1 MLKMKKPLSAA
12 LLAVTLFMFFFSSN
26 CSEAFKDKILDIS
39 PALLMSIVAALM
51 IVGLF
56 LLSRIEK
63 WKASSLS
70 AMSVK
75 ECVDSLPTGICFY
88 NENGLPILANSV
100 MEHICRDVLGVYL
113 SDGRTLWS
121 AVTAKNELTDE
132 FGRSGHI
139 VKLSDGSVYSFTRYE
154 ANIEGRKYYELTASD
169 MTSEYMLTQE
179 LREKQAH
186 ADSINRRLHD
196 LNRSIGEAIKERELL
211 QIKISIHDGF
221 GKMLLLTKRALLVE
235 GSVEQDEL
243 LRMWKRNTML
253 LSNVQGE
260 QTQTPY
266 TTTLRHAE
274 ELGVSVKISGG
285 RLPNATELAE
295 LINEAITVH
304 VTNVLRHARGSTAFI
319 DVHTD
324 ENEYELRFTN
334 DGAQTGNIREK
345 GGLVNLRRMVESR
358 GGTMEIRS
366 GGHFE
371 MILRL
376 PTSKGDT
383 NNGISRSDS

>member
-1 MLKMKKPLSAA
+1 M
-12 LLAVTLFMFFFSSN
+12 
-26 CSEAFKDKILDIS
+26 
-39 PALLMSIVAALM
+39 
-51 IVGLF
+51 
-56 LLSRIEK
+56 
-63 WKASSLS
+63 
-70 AMSVK
+70 
-75 ECVDSLPTGICFY
+75 
-88 NENGLPILANSV
+88 
-100 MEHICRDVLGVYL
+100 
-113 SDGRTLWS
+113 
-121 AVTAKNELTDE
+121 
-132 FGRSGHI
+132 
-139 VKLSDGSVYSFTRYE
+139 KLSDGSVYSFTRYE